1 MNNLGRSPAWIAT
14 MLLLPAR
21 LLLSALCCT
30 AALAADPTH
39 ATRDPELPIRSFLQT
54 HCTECHGGKEP
65 DAGLSLEKLA
75 ARFDDPATATHWMH
89 VHDQLVAG
97 EMPPSSVKE
106 KRPTAA
112 ETGPVISWLRTRLH
126 AASFARQRSDGR
138 AAIRRLNRIEYENT
152 LSDLLG
158 VPVHVRDLLPED
170 GAVSGFD
177 TVSGGLDISATHLV
191 RYQQAAERALDA
203 ALPAAPPQL
212 LKETVSGKQWFERVH
227 PNIRSF
233 AGRSYTCEGEVG
245 VLYQYDVHTDTDIRS
260 QQRPMAPGLYRVRL
274 TAAAR
279 NTQGRPLPLKLVWE
293 DARPDSRLG
302 HLIGYRDVPA
312 GAATT
317 IELVVDVPVERTKH
331 SNILLQAFTLP
342 PVPRNKEQDQ
352 TPPDPARSPALE
364 IHRYEIEG
372 PLSGWPS
379 PAYRTLFGEL
389 PCEPRSYAEARA
401 AGKPAAKDDWT
412 TWNRDR
418 FAKDPLVPAT
428 SDARADAE
436 RLIRAFLPRAF
447 RRPVDAGVAD
457 YYVAFAHQRLT
468 RGIAFAETMRAT
480 YRAILCSPH
489 FLFLPSKPGALD
501 DHALAS
507 RLSYFLWSSQ
517 PDAALRAVAD
527 AGRLRQANVLR
538 EQVERMLA
546 DDKATRFIERFTDQW
561 LGVQNALAMK
571 PDDVYIEYDDHLG
584 AALAPETRLF
594 VREMLERDLSITA
607 LIDSDWTFVNQRLA
621 KHYGIPDVHGYEFR
635 KVALLPE
642 YQRGGV
648 LTHASILKATT
659 NGTYTS
665 PIKRGVWLL
674 EQIVGQPPRP
684 PPPDVA
690 AVQPDIRGATTLREQ
705 IEKHRALPAC
715 AGCHAHI
722 DPPGFALESYDVL
735 GGFRTRYRTPGPG
748 QGVKGYLET
757 LTNYHDLKKVWFVAQ
772 VDPAAVTDR
781 GEAFADL
788 PAYKRILLQ
797 DPDQLAR
804 TVARKLMT
812 YATGA
817 DVQFA
822 DRQVLDALV
831 ASTKSK
837 SHGLRTIVHALVQS
851 RVFLEQ

>member
-1 MNNLGRSPAWIAT
+1 
-14 MLLLPAR
+14 MLLAATLLISLRPCLMVGVLMCASGATADLTAGEAPAM
-21 LLLSALCCT
+21 
-30 AALAADPTH
+30 
-39 ATRDPELPIRSFLQT
+39 RDLDRVVRPLLQT
-54 HCTECHGGKEP
+54 HCTECHGGKDP
-65 DAGLSLEKLA
+65 DAGLSLQTLST
-75 ARFDDPATATHWMH
+75 RFDEPASAIHWMH
-89 VHDQLVAG
+89 VHDQLIAG
-97 EMPPSSVKE
+97 EMPPASVKQD
-106 KRPTAA
+106 RPTAA
-112 ETGPVISWLRTRLH
+112 ETAPVIAWLRTQLH
-126 AASFARQRSDGR
+126 AASLTRQRSEGR
-138 AAIRRLNRIEYENT
+138 AAIRRLNRVEYENT
-152 LSDLLG
+152 VSDLLG
-158 VPVHVRDLLPED
+158 IPVHVRDLLPED

-203 ALPAAPPQL
+203 ALPTAPPYP
-212 LKETVSGKQWFERVH
+212 LKEIVSGKQWFERVH

-233 AGRSYTCEGEVG
+233 AGRSYTCEGDVG
-245 VLYQYDVHTDTDIRS
+245 VLYQYDVHTDTDVRS

-279 NTQGRPLPLKLVWE
+279 NTQGRPLPIRLVWE
-293 DARPDSRLG
+293 DVRADSRLG

-312 GAATT
+312 GAPTT
-317 IELVVDVPVERTKH
+317 IDLVVDVPVERTRH

-342 PVPRNKEQDQ
+342 PVPRNQDQDQ

-364 IHRYEIEG
+364 IHRYELEG
-372 PLSGWPS
+372 PLAGWPS
-379 PAYRTLFGEL
+379 PAYRTLFGDL
-389 PCEPRSYAEARA
+389 PCEPRSFAEARA
-401 AGKPAAKDDWT
+401 AGSALAKDPWT
-412 TWNRDR
+412 TWKSER
-418 FAKDPLVPAT
+418 FIKDPLVPYT
-428 SDARADAE
+428 VDARADAE

-447 RRPVDAGVAD
+447 RRPVDSSTAD
-457 YYVAFAHQRLT
+457 YYVAFAQTRLS
-468 RGIAFAETMRAT
+468 RGIAFVETMRAT

-489 FLFLPSKPGALD
+489 FIFLLNRPGALD

-517 PDAALRAVAD
+517 PDDALRTVAD
-527 AGRLRQANVLR
+527 AGRLRQAHVLR
-538 EQVERMLA
+538 DQVERMLA

-561 LGVQNALAMK
+561 LGVHNALAMK

-594 VREMLERDLSITA
+594 IREMLVRDLSVTA
-607 LIDSDWTFVNQRLA
+607 LIDSDWTFLNQRLA

-635 KVALLPE
+635 KVALKPE
-642 YQRGGV
+642 HQRGGV

-674 EQIVGQPPRP
+674 EQIVGKPPRP

-705 IEKHRALPAC
+705 IEKHRALPEC

-748 QGVKGYLET
+748 KGVKGYLET
-757 LTNYHDLKKVWFVAQ
+757 LTNYPDLKKVWFVAQ
-772 VDPAAVTDR
+772 VDPAAVTAR
-781 GEAFADL
+781 GDLFTDL

-812 YATGA
+812 YATGS

-831 ASTKSK
+831 AATKAK
-837 SHGLRTIVHALVQS
+837 AHGLRTIVHALVQS